1 MTDVNTI
8 TMTFLFSFVLV
19 FFVGLLGYT
28 LGRIIPPRR
37 KLARKYDRYESGNP
51 PIGSAR
57 GLFTMQY
64 YPYVIMFLVVEPI
77 SIFLIILS
85 LAREYVIVSGFYI
98 FLTFLTLIPPL
109 IYGLKEAERI
119 ELWLV
124 REE

>member
-1 MTDVNTI
+1 MTDIYTI
-8 TMTFLFSFVLV
+8 TITFLFSFVLV

-51 PIGSAR
+51 PIGRAR

-85 LAREYVIVSGFYI
+85 LAREYVIASGFYI

>member
-1 MTDVNTI
+1 MTDVYTI
-8 TMTFLFSFVLV
+8 TITFLFSFILV

-37 KLARKYDRYESGNP
+37 KLTRKYDRYESGNP
-51 PIGSAR
+51 PIGRAR

-64 YPYVIMFLVVEPI
+64 YPYVIIFLVVEPI

-85 LAREYVIVSGFYI
+85 LARDYVIASGFYT
-98 FLTFLTLIPPL
+98 FLTFLTLILPL